1 MQIIVI
7 FKTLLHKTLFFF
19 NNKENVEIYFCS
31 VENGILFVADREF
44 ERVLTANTVGFTKG
58 LHNASIAANLM
69 DTPYLLINEPLC
81 RENPERSR
89 QHDDGALTDERRMP
103 RRIRGRA
110 RERTVDG
117 DGTGGRGGREGREKG
132 QVPRY
137 NFCEE
142 RSNTFSFPA
151 TQITFP
157 KLASERS

>member
-1 MQIIVI
+1 M
-7 FKTLLHKTLFFF
+7 LFFL
-19 NNKENVEIYFCS
+19 NNKENVEIHFCS
-31 VENGILFVADREF
+31 FENGILFVADREF
-44 ERVLTANTVGFTKG
+44 ERVLTANTVGFTKR

-89 QHDDGALTDERRMP
+89 QHDDETLTDERRMP

-117 DGTGGRGGREGREKG
+117 DGTGGRGGREKG

-142 RSNTFSFPA
+142 RSNTFSFPT